1 LIGIVLAGGYGKRLL
16 PLTKYKRKPF
26 IELLGKT
33 LIDYTVD
40 YFLDAGIRDIIVV
53 GRKEDYSQYKRK
65 GVKLVHQEGL
75 GEDDALKAAYDS
87 IKSKEDS
94 GPYVIGFT
102 GFVASP
108 KNIVRM
114 SLQHHSESSYPNTI
128 VITPIVSGL
137 ETYGAVH
144 LEGDKVTR
152 FQKETSKSGY
162 VFAGTLVLNYRGL
175 ETLVNEGFVQ
185 GINILAK
192 TGKLGGYIWSGE
204 WVEIG
209 YPWDLLEAGA
219 LLLNSELNN
228 MVSIGRG
235 SVVSHTSIIKG
246 PVYIGENVYIDENV
260 YIQGPAYIGDN
271 SFIGF
276 ASYIRPYT
284 IIERNTIIGSRN
296 EVKRSIVMK
305 QTRTGTGVIA
315 ADTIIG
321 ENSDVGEYVVFRSSF
336 IKELPPRIR
345 DKVFY
350 RHKKPK
356 LGSIIEPKCRIDPL
370 TLVSPG
376 EIIECENQS

>member
-1 LIGIVLAGGYGKRLL
+1 MIGIVLAGGYGKRLL

-33 LIDYTVD
+33 LLDYTVD
-40 YFLDAGIRDIIVV
+40 YFLEAGIRNIIVV
-53 GRKEDYSQYKRK
+53 GRKGDHSQYKRK

-75 GEDDALKAAYDS
+75 GEDDALKAAYDL
-87 IKSKEDS
+87 IKGNQES

-108 KNIVRM
+108 KNMVRM

-144 LEGDKVTR
+144 LEGDRVTR

-192 TGKLGGYIWSGE
+192 TGKLGGYVWSGE

-235 SVVSHTSIIKG
+235 SVVSNTSIIKG

-305 QTRTGTGVIA
+305 HTRTGTGVIT

-321 ENSDVGEYVVFRSSF
+321 ENSDVGEYTVFRSSF

-376 EIIECENQS
+376 EIIECKNRD

>member
-1 LIGIVLAGGYGKRLL
+1 MIGIVLAGGYGKRLL

-33 LIDYTVD
+33 LLDYTVD
-40 YFLDAGIRDIIVV
+40 YFLEAGIGNIIVV
-53 GRKEDYSQYKRK
+53 GRKGDHSQYKRK

-75 GEDDALKAAYDS
+75 GEDDALKAAYDL
-87 IKSKEDS
+87 IKGNQES

-108 KNIVRM
+108 KNMVRM

-144 LEGDKVTR
+144 LEGDRVTR

-192 TGKLGGYIWSGE
+192 TGKLGGYVWSGE

-235 SVVSHTSIIKG
+235 SVVSNTSIIKG

-305 QTRTGTGVIA
+305 HTRTGTGVIT

-321 ENSDVGEYVVFRSSF
+321 ENSDVGEYTIFRSSF

-376 EIIECENQS
+376 EIMECENRD